1 MNEKQTKLNNSQS
14 YKDSLLKKN
23 YENSNFLIGKRFYD
37 KRIRPMEIAQ
47 KRFDSFQK
55 EFIKREGIPDTS
67 KTRPS
72 FTEMS
77 FTKDNMSK
85 QSTFD

>member
-1 MNEKQTKLNNSQS
+1 
-14 YKDSLLKKN
+14 
-23 YENSNFLIGKRFYD
+23 
-37 KRIRPMEIAQ
+37 MEIAQ

>member
-1 MNEKQTKLNNSQS
+1 
-14 YKDSLLKKN
+14 
-23 YENSNFLIGKRFYD
+23 
-37 KRIRPMEIAQ
+37 MEIAQ
-47 KRFDSFQK
+47 QRFDSFQK